1 MGNLKKLTAVLIAIL
16 AFNLTTSP
24 KALAKDISDE
34 EYSDL
39 IKAILVKNQVIEQE
53 SQVSNVLLKYT
64 MASAADDLANLA
76 GGNTYIQDRKVQF
89 KVDLPQTDGQYRIYT
104 CNLTV
109 KLQNNNDY
117 TGSKLSSC
125 EFRQIAFTMYNY

>member
-16 AFNLTTSP
+16 AFNITASS

-34 EYSDL
+34 EYGDL

-53 SQVSNVLLKYT
+53 SQVSNILLKYT
-64 MASAADDLANLA
+64 MASAADDLANLS
-76 GGNTYIQDRKVQF
+76 GGNTYTQDRKVQF
-89 KVDLPQTDGQYRIYT
+89 KVDLLQTDGQYRIYT

-109 KLQNNNDY
+109 KVQSNNDFA
-117 TGSKLSSC
+117 GSKLSSC
-125 EFRQIAFTMYNY
+125 EFRQIAFTTYNY